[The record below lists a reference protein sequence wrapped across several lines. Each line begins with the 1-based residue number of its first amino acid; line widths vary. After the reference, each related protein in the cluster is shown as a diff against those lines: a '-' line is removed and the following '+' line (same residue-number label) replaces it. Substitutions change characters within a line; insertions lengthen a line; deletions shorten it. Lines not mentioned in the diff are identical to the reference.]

1 MAFGSVS
8 GGLIKKTNMALIAMA
23 VYDTEENKRTWM
35 TRKTLESLRAT
46 VNLDR
51 HRVVV
56 VDNDSIPATH
66 AVYQDFPEFTYMY
79 LVENV
84 GTALAI
90 NYAWHKHRRTG
101 EHAVKMDND
110 VVIYQVGW
118 ADQLEEAIRRDPLI
132 GICGLKRKDCMENP
146 DRAEGD
152 FFKSRLYM
160 LPHTPGERWIIGEQ
174 VNHVMGTCQMYSSML
189 LSDIGYL
196 FQPRLYGFDDAL
208 AGVRC
213 QIAGYKSVFLPHIE
227 IDHIDPGDTP
237 YQRWKEKSAGEDFA
251 EYHKIVAEYQSG
263 QRPIYYNPFI

>member
-1 MAFGSVS
+1 
-8 GGLIKKTNMALIAMA
+8 MALICMA
-23 VYDTEENKRTWM
+23 VYDTAENKRTWM
-35 TRKTLESLRAT
+35 TRETLRSLRLT
-46 VNLDR
+46 VNMSR
-51 HRVVV
+51 HRVVI
-56 VDNDSIPATH
+56 VDNNSVPETKE
-66 AVYQDFPEFTYMY
+66 VYEQFHEFTYIY
-79 LVENV
+79 NTENV
-84 GTALAI
+84 GTAAAI
-90 NYAWHKHRRTG
+90 NRGWREHRRPG

-110 VVIYQVGW
+110 VVIHYAGW
-118 ADQLEEAIRRDPLI
+118 ADELEEAIERDPLI

-146 DRAEGD
+146 DRQDGD

-160 LPHTPGERWIIGEQ
+160 LPHTPGQRWIIGEQ

-196 FQPRLYGFDDAL
+196 YQPRLYGFDDAL

-251 EYHKIVAEYQSG
+251 EYHRIVAEYQSG
-263 QRPIYYNPFI
+263 KRPIYYNPFV